1 MTHRPGNHLAW
12 TDRLA
17 ALASLGDETRRRL
30 FDHVR
35 SSPSPVGRDD
45 AAAAL
50 ALPRSTASFH
60 LDRLVRDGLLAVEFR
75 KLGGKAGPGSGR
87 PAKLYRPAL
96 DEVGV
101 SVPERSYDL
110 AGELLAS
117 AIEASMAGGSSVR
130 KALVDTAYE
139 RGFSSAGGGAS
150 LEELLTGIGYR
161 PAPDGEGGFV
171 LMNCPFH
178 RLADA
183 HADVVCAMN
192 GAFLSGALAACGV
205 PEGHVEEDRS
215 TGRCCARIRRP
226 QAGANSVGGR

>member
-1 MTHRPGNHLAW
+1 MTQKPGNRLAW
-12 TDRLA
+12 ADRLA

-30 FDHVR
+30 FEHVR
-35 SSPSPVGRDD
+35 SSPSAVGRDD

-50 ALPRSTASFH
+50 GLPRSTASFH

-110 AGELLAS
+110 AGELMAS
-117 AIEASMAGGSSVR
+117 AIEASMAGGVSVR
-130 KALVDTAYE
+130 KALVDAAYE
-139 RGFSSAGGGAS
+139 RGRSSAGGEAS
-150 LEELLTGIGYR
+150 LEELLTRIGYR

-178 RLADA
+178 QLADG
-183 HADVVCAMN
+183 HAEVVCAMN
-192 GAFLSGALAACGV
+192 GAFLSGALAACGAV
-205 PEGHVEEDRS
+205 EEKVEEDRS
-215 TGRCCARIRRP
+215 AGRCCARIRPP
-226 QAGANSVGGR
+226 QTGQDAAGDR

>member
-1 MTHRPGNHLAW
+1 MSQRSGSRLAW
-12 TDRLA
+12 ADRLA

-30 FDHVR
+30 FEHVR
-35 SSPSPVGRDD
+35 SSPSAVGRDD

-50 ALPRSTASFH
+50 SLPRSTASFH

-75 KLGGKAGPGSGR
+75 KLGGRAGPGSGR

-96 DEVGV
+96 DEVGA

-117 AIEASMAGGSSVR
+117 AIEASMAGGGSVR
-130 KALVDTAYE
+130 KALADTAYE
-139 RGFSSAGGGAS
+139 RGRSSAGGGAS
-150 LEELLTGIGYR
+150 LEELLTGVGYR
-161 PAPDGEGGFV
+161 PAPDGEGGFL

-178 RLADA
+178 RLADG

-192 GAFLSGALAACGV
+192 GAFLSGALAACGI
-205 PEGHVEEDRS
+205 PEESVEEDRS
-215 TGRCCARIRRP
+215 AGRCCARIRP
-226 QAGANSVGGR
+226 SQAGPNAAGGR

>member
-1 MTHRPGNHLAW
+1 MSQRSGSLLAW
-12 TDRLA
+12 ADRLA

-30 FDHVR
+30 FEHVR
-35 SSPSPVGRDD
+35 SSPSAVGRDD

-50 ALPRSTASFH
+50 SLPRSTASFH

-75 KLGGKAGPGSGR
+75 KLGGRAGPGSGR

-110 AGELLAS
+110 AGELMAS
-117 AIEASMAGGSSVR
+117 AIEASMAGGGSVR
-130 KALVDTAYE
+130 KALADTAYE
-139 RGFSSAGGGAS
+139 RGRSSAGGGAS
-150 LEELLTGIGYR
+150 LEELLTGVGYR
-161 PAPDGEGGFV
+161 PAPDGEGGLL

-178 RLADA
+178 RLADG

-192 GAFLSGALAACGV
+192 GAFLSGALAACGI
-205 PEGHVEEDRS
+205 PEENVEEDRS
-215 TGRCCARIRRP
+215 AGRCCARIRP
-226 QAGANSVGGR
+226 SQAGPNAGGR

>member
-1 MTHRPGNHLAW
+1 MTQRSGSRLAW
-12 TDRLA
+12 ADRLA
-17 ALASLGDETRRRL
+17 ALASLGDETRRSL
-30 FDHVR
+30 FEHVR
-35 SSPSPVGRDD
+35 SSPAAVGRDD

-50 ALPRSTASFH
+50 SLPRSTASFH

-75 KLGGKAGPGSGR
+75 KLGGRAGPGSGR

-110 AGELLAS
+110 AGELMAS
-117 AIEASMAGGSSVR
+117 AIEASMSGGGSVR

-139 RGFSSAGGGAS
+139 RGRSSAGGGAS
-150 LEELLTGIGYR
+150 LEDLLAGVGYR

-178 RLADA
+178 RLADG

-192 GAFLSGALAACGV
+192 GAFLSGALAACGI
-205 PEGHVEEDRS
+205 PEENVEEDRS
-215 TGRCCARIRRP
+215 AGRCCARIRPSRP
-226 QAGANSVGGR
+226 APNAGGGR